1 MARLIDFARLHTE
14 NDSVILEKRSRDSS
28 EGTTTRAFSE
38 KFRVF
43 NGAAKAALGIRS
55 VETLS
60 RQRADRL
67 TASASDTDILVND
80 RIAKTISV
88 LAHSHSIDRANGG
101 ACLAATAVCLAP
113 GLKKARPKI
122 RLGCFYRHS
131 APKS

>member
-1 MARLIDFARLHTE
+1 MSRLIDFARLHAE

-88 LAHSHSIDRANGG
+88 LAHSHSIDSDRIVLIHDI
-101 ACLAATAVCLAP
+101 CKLYFCTASICS
-113 GLKKARPKI
+113 RQ
-122 RLGCFYRHS
+122 
-131 APKS
+131 